1 MIEDRYAALL
11 RDVSNIEVVVTR
23 DRDNVIDKSH
33 MPFQMKPS
41 KKVLGIIAFT
51 NSASPS
57 TIIDEFTNTYL
68 GWAERYN
75 SNNWS
80 MADYPSS
87 FESVLSRAFVQYFS
101 KR

>member
-1 MIEDRYAALL
+1 MIDDRYAALL
-11 RDVSNIEVVVTR
+11 RDVNNIEVVVNR
-23 DRDNVIDKSH
+23 DREDVVDKSH

-51 NSASPS
+51 NSAPPS
-57 TIIDEFTNTYL
+57 AIIDGFTNTYL
-68 GWAERYN
+68 GCAERYD